1 MTKSYKSIAIIL
13 SLVVCVL
20 YSQSRVE
27 SSLQTD
33 LSLNTQ
39 IIFSHSQKNDN
50 NSKITQKADNSDNNY
65 ELAINESRTSSV
77 NDNNTSAIL
86 SYNKIEDCYAKTLV
100 SSLNKMNENR
110 VIHKSLSQ
118 LNILII

>member
-1 MTKSYKSIAIIL
+1 
-13 SLVVCVL
+13 
-20 YSQSRVE
+20 VE

>member
-13 SLVVCVL
+13 SLIVCVL

-77 NDNNTSAIL
+77 NNDNASSIL

-110 VIHKSLSQ
+110 VTHKSLSQ

>member
-1 MTKSYKSIAIIL
+1 MTKSYKTIAIIL
-13 SLVVCVL
+13 SLIVCVL
-20 YSQSRVE
+20 YSQSRVD

-50 NSKITQKADNSDNNY
+50 NSKITQKADNSNNNY

-77 NDNNTSAIL
+77 NDNNTFAIL

-100 SSLNKMNENR
+100 SSLNKMNEKM
-110 VIHKSLSQ
+110 VTHKSLSQ

>member
-13 SLVVCVL
+13 SLIVCVL

-77 NDNNTSAIL
+77 NNNNTFAIL
-86 SYNKIEDCYAKTLV
+86 SYNKIEDDCYAKLLS

-110 VIHKSLSQ
+110 VYINHSR
-118 LNILII
+118 N